1 MPSRKRPY
9 LEMTTSP
16 APVQAASAMNEYIN
30 TQLTPGEQAHPAHA
44 LAPPEPAAS
53 ANSRRRLGPGPA
65 SPAPPARPRLNQL
78 SLDDLMNVARFL
90 PLHDMDSLARVS
102 RQTARIPIERVAQVV
117 PPLRGVSLTLRECYA
132 RVKPMN
138 ETPLKKS
145 WIETEEQSLK
155 ALNMEHGGA
164 RHFFQAND
172 MLQYILRNWS
182 AHSTDEVVIVIPN
195 LRQRIFNVNAPPWR
209 RALAS
214 AGYPVSGTPAVVESV
229 TGTESYRQRANLLE
243 YRVGFY
249 ESDQV
254 ISMSAAHFVGTI
266 AAQEATLQRDG
277 TGYFECGLRFD
288 ELHVPIRI
296 SFKRSD
302 FFSAMYVKNV
312 LEIKDYQETL
322 NKFRRRD

>member
-1 MPSRKRPY
+1 MPSRKRPH
-9 LEMTTSP
+9 LELTTSP

-30 TQLTPGEQAHPAHA
+30 TQLTPTEQAHPAHA

-65 SPAPPARPRLNQL
+65 SPAPPARRGLNQL
-78 SLDDLMNVARFL
+78 SLDELSGIAQFL
-90 PLHDMDSLARVS
+90 PLHDMASLARVS
-102 RQTARIPIERVAQVV
+102 RQTAHIPIERVAQAVS
-117 PPLRGVSLTLRECYA
+117 PLRGVSLTLRECYA
-132 RVKPMN
+132 RVKPKN
-138 ETPLKKS
+138 DTLLKKS

-172 MLQYILRNWS
+172 MLQYVLKNWFTHH
-182 AHSTDEVVIVIPN
+182 ADEVVIVIPN
-195 LRQRIFNVNAPPWR
+195 LRQRISNDNGPWR
-209 RALAS
+209 RALAR

-229 TGTESYRQRANLLE
+229 IGTENYRKQANLLE
-243 YRVGFY
+243 FRVGFY

-266 AAQEATLQRDG
+266 AAQEATLQRRG
-277 TGYFECGLRFD
+277 TGYFECGLHFD
-288 ELHVPIRI
+288 GLHVPIRI
-296 SFKRSD
+296 SFKWSD
-302 FFSAMYVKNV
+302 FFSVMYQKNV
-312 LEIKDYQETL
+312 LEILDYQETL